1 MSPACCLPS
10 ALRRPARGLDA
21 ELLGVRGR
29 CRSSSLWEEMWAGPA
44 MRLAGRV
51 LLARRG
57 FGLLLPWRLSATCSA
72 DEILQGRL
80 IDLVAFVDVYRAPGI
95 PARIRVRA
103 YEANPL
109 QCWGRR

>member
-1 MSPACCLPS
+1 M
-10 ALRRPARGLDA
+10 
-21 ELLGVRGR
+21 
-29 CRSSSLWEEMWAGPA
+29 
-44 MRLAGRV
+44 

-57 FGLLLPWRLSATCSA
+57 VGLLLPWRLSATCSA
-72 DEILQGRL
+72 DEILQVRL

-109 QCWGRR
+109 ECWVSKGNYVESKVLKFPG